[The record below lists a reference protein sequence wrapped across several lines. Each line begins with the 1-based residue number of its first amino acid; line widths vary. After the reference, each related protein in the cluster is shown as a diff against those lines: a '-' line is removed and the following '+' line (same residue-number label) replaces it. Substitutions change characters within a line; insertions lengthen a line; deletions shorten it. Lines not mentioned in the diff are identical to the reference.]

1 MVNAKTTDKSEYRLC
16 VLVLPEGA
24 PLLPWEGADNSLG
37 LDVSRPVVCDH
48 ILQVVQLQELM
59 DQELVPAC
67 EIVLAEADPK
77 TVLAELDGA
86 GDEKGPYS
94 GWISTFDRLEALGAT
109 DRIRAVFTV
118 EEMIPPV
125 GGKGTVSAKT
135 SGNDIVEARAEDAF
149 LSEVQALCQGEEE
162 AEASVFAEGDEES
175 LELWGLYFD
184 GTTGQWW
191 TDWIAGDP
199 HHPED
204 VGREFAAQ
212 IVSGNFWAEEDG
224 VE

>member
-1 MVNAKTTDKSEYRLC
+1 MVNAKTTDKSEYGLC

-48 ILQVVQLQELM
+48 ILQVLQLQELM

-77 TVLAELDGA
+77 TVLAELDGV
-86 GDEKGPYS
+86 GGRKGPYS
-94 GWISTFDRLEALGAT
+94 GWISTFDRLEALGAE

-125 GGKGTVSAKT
+125 SRKGSLSVET
-135 SGNDIVEARAEDAF
+135 SERDTIKVRAENAF
-149 LSEVQALCQGEEE
+149 LAEVKALCQGEGE

-184 GTTGQWW
+184 GATGQWW

-212 IVSGNFWAEEDG
+212 ITSGNFWAEEDG